1 MNVED
6 MTPEQLREYALAK
19 EARREELTDRYMGRE
34 PAPAIA
40 AKRPW
45 ERDVEFEGETYR
57 VDMRRVKTREF
68 LRSIARFQG
77 ADDVPIADTLALY
90 DLVFGGEVDDKV
102 CRVVV
107 AKMGYEDYEEIMRIE
122 SGIFEA
128 IDLKN

>member
-19 EARREELTDRYMGRE
+19 EARREELTARYMDRE

-40 AKRPW
+40 AKNPW
-45 ERDVEFEGETYR
+45 DRDVEFEGETYR

-68 LRSIARFQG
+68 LRAIARFQG

>member
-19 EARREELTDRYMGRE
+19 EARREELTARYMDRE

-40 AKRPW
+40 AKNPW

-68 LRSIARFQG
+68 LRAIARFQG

-102 CRVVV
+102 CRVVM

>member
-19 EARREELTDRYMGRE
+19 EARREELTARYMDRE

-40 AKRPW
+40 AKNPW

-68 LRSIARFQG
+68 LRAIARFQG

>member
-19 EARREELTDRYMGRE
+19 EARREELTARYMGRE

-40 AKRPW
+40 AKNPW
-45 ERDVEFEGETYR
+45 DRDVEFEGETYR

-68 LRSIARFQG
+68 LRAIARFQG

>member
-19 EARREELTDRYMGRE
+19 EARREELTARYMDRE

-40 AKRPW
+40 AKNPW

-68 LRSIARFQG
+68 LRAIARFQG

-107 AKMGYEDYEEIMRIE
+107 TKMGYEDYEEIMRIE

>member
-19 EARREELTDRYMGRE
+19 EARREELTARYMDRE
-34 PAPAIA
+34 PAPPIA
-40 AKRPW
+40 ARQPW

-68 LRSIARFQG
+68 LRAIARFQG